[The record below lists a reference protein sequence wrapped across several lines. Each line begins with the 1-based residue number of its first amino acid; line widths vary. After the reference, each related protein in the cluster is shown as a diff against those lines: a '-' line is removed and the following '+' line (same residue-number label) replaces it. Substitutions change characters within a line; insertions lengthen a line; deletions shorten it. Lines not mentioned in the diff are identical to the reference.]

1 MTASGAG
8 DLPVTA
14 AATFCATLVDEWVRG
29 GVTDAVVC
37 PGSRSTPMALALAD
51 AADDGRL
58 ALHVHHD
65 ERAAAFVAL
74 GLGLATG
81 RPAPVLVTSGTAAV
95 ELHPAVVEAHQ
106 AKVPFLALTA
116 DRPPELHDVGAPQT
130 IDQVR
135 LYGTAARWF
144 ADPGVP
150 DQADADTWRPL
161 AARCLAATSGSP
173 PGPVQVNLA
182 FREPLLGRP
191 GPLPSPRGAG
201 GPWFQAAPTG
211 PPATPGLEEQ
221 TVEALAG
228 ALGGRRVVVV
238 AGAGIDDPDAVHEL
252 AGVAGWPVLA
262 DPRGGTRTPAPAT
275 IAHADALLRHRTFA
289 ASVRPE
295 AVLRLGALPASK
307 VVVQWLAGLGPD
319 VWQVGVDADGTLHD
333 PDGSLASVLR
343 APPGALCGALLDRVK
358 ATFEAEGWLERWVRA
373 DAEAAAAVREVL
385 AGHHE
390 ATEPATARDVLAA
403 LPDGAALV
411 ASSSMPVRELEWFG
425 VPRDGVRVLANRGAN
440 GIDGVVS
447 TAVGVALAQQRR
459 AAHTAVL
466 VGDVAFVHDTN
477 ALVGLAARGIDLV
490 VVVVDNDGGGIFEL
504 LPPARA
510 LGRDRF
516 ERLFATPYVADLAGL
531 AAAHGVA
538 TVRVERRDEVGPAV
552 ARAVAR
558 GGPQVVLVP
567 TDRRAN
573 AALHDELHAAVAAA
587 LDRAGLC
594 G

>member
-51 AADDGRL
+51 AAADGRL

-81 RPAPVLVTSGTAAV
+81 RPAPILVTSGTAAV

-106 AKVPFLALTA
+106 AKVPLLALTA

-150 DQADADTWRPL
+150 DQSDADGWRPL
-161 AARCLAATSGSP
+161 AARCLAAATGSP
-173 PGPVQVNLA
+173 PGPVQLNLA

-228 ALGGRRVVVV
+228 ALGAGGSSWSPVRASTTPTPSTSWPGSPAGRC
-238 AGAGIDDPDAVHEL
+238 
-252 AGVAGWPVLA
+252 WPT
-262 DPRGGTRTPAPAT
+262 RGGTRTPAPAT
-275 IAHADALLRHRTFA
+275 IAHADALLRHRAFA

-319 VWQVGVDADGTLHD
+319 VWQVGVDVDGTLHD

-477 ALVGLAARGIDLV
+477 ALVGLAARGVDLV